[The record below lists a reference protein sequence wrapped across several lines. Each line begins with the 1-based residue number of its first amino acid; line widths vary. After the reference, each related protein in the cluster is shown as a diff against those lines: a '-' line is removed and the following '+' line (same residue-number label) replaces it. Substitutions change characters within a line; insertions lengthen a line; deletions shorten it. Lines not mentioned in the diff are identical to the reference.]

1 MVFSDWLTRFFTPI
15 HVLLMMEG
23 GIGFLVGISVGF
35 VAKNFGRII
44 AYGIVGLTFLLLV
57 LSYYGMIT
65 INYPILKE
73 MAGMPA
79 KGTLEDLIRLY
90 SDLARLHIVG
100 LSSGAIGFFI
110 GWRVG

>member
-1 MVFSDWLTRFFTPI
+1 MVFADWLTRFFTPV

-23 GIGFLVGISVGF
+23 GIGFIAGICIGF

-44 AYGIVGLTFLLLV
+44 AYGLVALILLLMV

-65 INYPILKE
+65 INYVVIKQVVGIPTKSSCEEVLRMYVE
-73 MAGMPA
+73 
-79 KGTLEDLIRLY
+79 
-90 SDLARLHIVG
+90 LAQLRMVG
-100 LSSGAIGFFI
+100 LSSGLIGAVI